1 MSKILKTKLIE
12 NLIEDVEL
20 HLSDTTKFFQN
31 LSNEALLKPAE
42 NGGWSIAQCL
52 EHLNSYSQ
60 YYLPQIKKGLE
71 NASKTENNFFESSW
85 LGAYFTKMMRSSST
99 KKYKAFK
106 NHIPDENLDSAVVLA
121 EFIEYQETLLNCLKQ
136 AQNIDLERIKI
147 PISLTKWVKL
157 SLGDVFQF
165 MIAHDERHIQQAK
178 RNLSTFQNA

>member
-1 MSKILKTKLIE
+1 MSKISKAELIDS
-12 NLIEDVEL
+12 LIAEVES
-20 HLSDTTKFFQN
+20 HLSDTTKLFQN
-31 LSNEALLKPAE
+31 LPNEVLLKPAE

-71 NASKTENNFFESSW
+71 NASKTENNFFSSSW
-85 LGAYFTKMMRSSST
+85 LGAYFTKMMRPSST

-106 NHIPDENLDSAVVLA
+106 NHIPSENLDSAVVLA
-121 EFIEYQETLLNCLKQ
+121 EFIEHQEILLNYLKQ
-136 AQNIDLERIKI
+136 AQNVDLERIKI
-147 PISLTKWVKL
+147 PISITKWVKL

-178 RNLSTFQNA
+178 RNLPN